1 MKSLKRSQ
9 MAKTLR
15 TDKSAHFYLE
25 SQKHTLFWTG
35 GSSGLL
41 GKQRSLKE
49 RPRPSI
55 KKKSRIQ
62 ITPKERSQELLWLK
76 NDALNNFPSFG
87 QVPILV
93 TAVFKCNEPWFASNQ
108 QKMAKVTGSMTTL
121 CKITRSTLR
130 TLCHWLWANNQLLWQ
145 GLCDQ
150 EGGLLLTAH

>member
-15 TDKSAHFYLE
+15 TDKSAHFYLG
-25 SQKHTLFWTG
+25 SQKHTLFWIG
-35 GSSGLL
+35 GYSGLL
-41 GKQRSLKE
+41 GKE

-55 KKKSRIQ
+55 KKKSQIQ

-93 TAVFKCNEPWFASNQ
+93 TAVFKCNKPWFASNQ

-121 CKITRSTLR
+121 CKITRSTVR
-130 TLCHWLWANNQLLWQ
+130 TLCHWLWANNQLRWQ
-145 GLCDQ
+145 GSCDQ